1 LRAFYFDTEIMVFD
15 EALNSIDEESV
26 ANFLKKLSNL
36 KKDKTIFIVSHDI
49 KNLSLCDQ
57 IISLDINK
65 K

>member
-1 LRAFYFDTEIMVFD
+1 MRAFYFDTEIMVFD